1 MFFFIFF
8 IYYYNKSFRASAII
22 LAMKVVV
29 NSRRLQLQTLL
40 GGVSA
45 ETLDVIKDKY
55 WSIPQAVEGH
65 DCKINEIAKER
76 GFKNGDHI
84 KLIARK
90 KVLARS
96 VCEYIR

>member
-45 ETLDVIKDKY
+45 ETLDAIKVKY
-55 WSIPQAVEGH
+55 WTIPQAVEGH
-65 DCKINEIAKER
+65 ECTINEMIAKER
-76 GFKNGDHI
+76 GFSKNGDHI
-84 KLIARK
+84 NCSKEGLGE
-90 KVLARS
+90 VS
-96 VCEYIR
+96 V

>member
-8 IYYYNKSFRASAII
+8 IHYYNKSFRASAI

-45 ETLDVIKDKY
+45 ETLDAIKV
-55 WSIPQAVEGH
+55 IPQAVELEGH
-65 DCKINEIAKER
+65 ECKINEMIAKER
-76 GFKNGDHI
+76 GFSKNGDHI
-84 KLIARK
+84 ILIARK